1 MRRTGMVAVPL
12 ASALVGALATASVA
26 WAATHPTTPPPAT
39 RAVTTSSHE
48 VKPHYALV
56 RGDDGSRWV
65 LVDGT
70 GTSTSVTTNP
80 PATHTTSGASG
91 AVR

>member
-1 MRRTGMVAVPL
+1 M
-12 ASALVGALATASVA
+12 
-26 WAATHPTTPPPAT
+26 
-39 RAVTTSSHE
+39 TTSSHE

-80 PATHTTSGASG
+80 PAAHTTSGASG